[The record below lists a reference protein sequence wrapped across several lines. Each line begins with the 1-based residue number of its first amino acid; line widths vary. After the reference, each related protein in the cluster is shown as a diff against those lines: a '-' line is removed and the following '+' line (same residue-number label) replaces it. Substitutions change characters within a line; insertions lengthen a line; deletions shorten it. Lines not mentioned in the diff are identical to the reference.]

1 MTALQLRRFGQSP
14 RLREPQN
21 VRVGFLQHAASNFR
35 EALVA
40 PSSRR
45 DPGTGM
51 DTNERYVR
59 GNSKPGEV

>member
-1 MTALQLRRFGQSP
+1 MTALQPRRLGRCP

-21 VRVGFLQHAASNFR
+21 VRVGFLQHAASNFSK
-35 EALVA
+35 AFVA

-45 DPGTGM
+45 DPGTGV
-51 DTNERYVR
+51 DTDERRIR